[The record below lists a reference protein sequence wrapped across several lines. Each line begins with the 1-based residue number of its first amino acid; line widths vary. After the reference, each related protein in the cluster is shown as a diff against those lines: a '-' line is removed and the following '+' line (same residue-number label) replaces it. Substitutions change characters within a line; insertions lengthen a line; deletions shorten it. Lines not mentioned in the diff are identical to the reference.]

1 MKIRVTE
8 IEANTEDLRSS
19 QTLGAA
25 FSNALRNAFSNVGV
39 YGVPNSPSVGDDD
52 GGESEDE

>member
-19 QTLGAA
+19 QTLGSA
-25 FSNALRNAFSNVGV
+25 FSTVLRNAFVKVNEH
-39 YGVPNSPSVGDDD
+39 PESPTDEYDVE
-52 GGESEDE
+52 ESEEE